1 VVIKVEV
8 KQMDL
13 LVDLGVGQVE
23 RGLIVTLAELAPGD
37 KVTKVAVQ
45 VMYLVLVVAVVAV
58 LVEQVEMQ
66 QHIKLEQAV
75 QDQVLLLPE
84 FQLSMLVVVAVD
96 VFQMERQV
104 PEGLVLADLDQTTL
118 LDLKGLIIKVE
129 EVGVAVVVAQTEAMV
144 VRA

>member
-23 RGLIVTLAELAPGD
+23 RGLIVTLAGMAPGD

-84 FQLSMLVVVAVD
+84 FQLRMLVVVAVD